1 MPNNRLLPLCSDGA
15 QILSSSEDS
24 SLRAINT
31 ILENP
36 DIKIEHK
43 TDIEYARAFI
53 DVGSTIKS
61 FKKLLCDES
70 NRDLQEHSVWL
81 NNVQV
86 LEPHI
91 KLSELC
97 IEQNGT
103 VQINAQVCNQR
114 INIVD
119 IWKIP
124 ADSMHI
130 SEVQGTTTSLNMPNK
145 FGHNIRLW

>member
-1 MPNNRLLPLCSDGA
+1 MRKPFNFEPTRCQTIVYCRSVRTGHKFYRLA
-15 QILSSSEDS
+15 
-24 SLRAINT
+24 
-31 ILENP
+31 
-36 DIKIEHK
+36 KIHRYEQ
-43 TDIEYARAFI
+43 
-53 DVGSTIKS
+53 STLFWIKS